1 MSDPATTDK
10 FWTFLIKGMSFA
22 GNQATAT
29 GWFVFVTISVA
40 DPVDITATAPKR
52 MELQYLTPPDQP
64 VSLDLTQF
72 IPETVSMQD
81 ISPKAVMDYLTQM
94 LSNPFKQIPRAPID
108 LPMHR
113 VPPSQ
118 RRKVEEQAR
127 SNKKDV

>member
-72 IPETVSMQD
+72 IPENVSMQD

-94 LSNPFKQIPRAPID
+94 LSNPFK
-108 LPMHR
+108 
-113 VPPSQ
+113 
-118 RRKVEEQAR
+118 
-127 SNKKDV
+127 

>member
-1 MSDPATTDK
+1 MTDPATSDK

-22 GNQATAT
+22 GNQASAT

-40 DPVDITATAPKR
+40 EPSDPTATTAKR
-52 MELQYLTPPDQP
+52 MDLQYLTPPDQP

-72 IPETVSMQD
+72 IPETVTMQD
-81 ISPKAVMDYLTQM
+81 ISPKAIMEYLTQ
-94 LSNPFKQIPRAPID
+94 LFSAPFKQIPKAPID

-118 RRKVEEQAR
+118 RRKIEEQMR
-127 SNKKDV
+127 SPKKDM